1 VSPPDIRRHVVYLS
15 DREIGVVER
24 AVRAYAVL
32 MQIQTA
38 APSKREANDN
48 AHACAVIQAHGHCKC
63 PVPQDDLSTDV

>member
-1 VSPPDIRRHVVYLS
+1 VSPPDIRRHTVFLS
-15 DREIGVVER
+15 DREIGVIER

-48 AHACAVIQAHGHCKC
+48 AHACAVIQNHTRCKC
-63 PVPQDDLSTDV
+63 PVEQGGS